1 MITEHPT
8 CNQLGTER
16 SNPQGEA
23 REGEPA
29 SRNALRELDS
39 ASLRYKLGVV
49 NLPKMAKPET
59 DGEVMFTSNHQAP
72 RSGWRRRA
80 GKERSWNLRAPLVA
94 SQPLR
99 EVGQSHS
106 SKEVANHHGAK
117 GADYRSATIKR
128 YVTA

>member
-8 CNQLGTER
+8 CNQPGTER

-23 REGEPA
+23 WEGEPV

-39 ASLRYKLGVV
+39 ASLRKLEVV
-49 NLPKMAKPET
+49 NLPKWAKPET
-59 DGEVMFTSNHQAP
+59 DGEVMFTSNHQAS

-80 GKERSWNLRAPLVA
+80 GKERSWNLRDPLVA
-94 SQPLR
+94 SQPFG
-99 EVGQSHS
+99 EVGQPHS

-128 YVTA
+128 NVTA